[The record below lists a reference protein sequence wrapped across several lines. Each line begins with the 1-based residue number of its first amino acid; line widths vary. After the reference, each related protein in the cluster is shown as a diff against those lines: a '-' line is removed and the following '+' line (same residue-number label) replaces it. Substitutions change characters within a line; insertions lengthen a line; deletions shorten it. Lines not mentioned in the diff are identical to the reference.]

1 MFLGTLFYHLSIKKV
16 WIIIVNGDFPFICL
30 QAYDFF
36 FLKIALK
43 LIFFRNAHLIFAAA
57 LSLWLANHSTAA
69 ESPPGTSHS
78 VDLLA
83 AFRFSE
89 SASVEKT
96 TGICSH
102 REGQHASDKAY
113 RLKEKAVLSVPT
125 ATAFPGTD
133 TN

>member
-1 MFLGTLFYHLSIKKV
+1 MNYHCERRLSFKS
-16 WIIIVNGDFPFICL
+16 NMLHL
-30 QAYDFF
+30 QAYYENNT
-36 FLKIALK
+36 KV
-43 LIFFRNAHLIFAAA
+43 IFFRNAHLIFAAA